1 MACKGKGVLVAP
13 KWILSPF
20 WSSIVDNDGCFKS
33 FVKDYVEYKNP
44 SRFFVRGTQRN
55 SIFHEEKVSFSVVV
69 LRRMF
74 LFQWL
79 ILISSAYDGSMILI
93 L

>member
-1 MACKGKGVLVAP
+1 MTCEGIGVLIAP
-13 KWILSPF
+13 KWISSPF

-44 SRFFVRGTQRN
+44 SRVLVRGSKRN

-69 LRRMF
+69 LR
-74 LFQWL
+74 
-79 ILISSAYDGSMILI
+79 IDTN
-93 L
+93 